1 MNAPSPE
8 IPQFDHCLLRFL
20 LLFLPKEKR
29 KKHHHQKKKTRRQTF
44 SRLESTLTLVPCRLL
59 IPLARLRCNKSRV
72 SFEQNPG
79 QMPRYRSGGSGGGG
93 GGRQKSPISP
103 ASSNGLGRECPLPLR
118 IPPPRLLQLCPP
130 PVRGCVPLPGAH
142 GLSSPGCQT
151 LGFGLSTIK

>member
-1 MNAPSPE
+1 MNAPSAE

-118 IPPPRLLQLCPP
+118 IPPPGFCSSAPLQSAGAFRYPGRTDCPLLG
-130 PVRGCVPLPGAH
+130 VRR
-142 GLSSPGCQT
+142 
-151 LGFGLSTIK
+151 